1 MLIPKKEKTTNITLG
16 NNYDINKQLVQKY
29 EKKLTDE
36 QLNKKKEIIANFVN
50 NSTDYYFMLL
60 CNEKKDYTVF
70 EFTEGKKWTERCA
83 DLAKCL
89 VDECL
94 INRGEIRGI
103 DLTEDKQA
111 IEIWLS
117 IDGESFVYYFF
128 PYEKGVIIDF

>member
-1 MLIPKKEKTTNITLG
+1 MLIQKKEKTTNITLG
-16 NNYDINKQLVQKY
+16 NDYDINKQSVQKY
-29 EKKLTDE
+29 EKQLTEE

-70 EFTEGKKWTERCA
+70 EFTEGKKWIERCA

-103 DLTEDKQA
+103 DITKDKQA
-111 IEIWLS
+111 IEI
-117 IDGESFVYYFF
+117 
-128 PYEKGVIIDF
+128 